1 MGCIFNYDTKEF
13 DFISKDNVEFKFSLR
28 CRTVIKGDSGSGKT
42 YLVELIQ
49 DRQRAERENDEEST
63 MPNVTVITNKE
74 AVDTIRKVKRHL
86 IIIDRADYIL
96 NEDAVK
102 YINSD
107 CNNIYLIYSRKQIG
121 LEISPN
127 YVGKLKRIGNIIT
140 LEYEYSIGGWF

>member
-13 DFISKDNVEFKFSLR
+13 DFISKDNIEFKFSLR

-42 YLVELIQ
+42 YLAELIQ

-63 MPNVTVITNKE
+63 MPNITVITNKE

-140 LEYEYSIGGWF
+140 LE